1 MKKLLRECIREILSE
16 NVSYV
21 SLNIKG
27 ISFTVEHADTEQLR
41 NKGLM
46 FRESL
51 SHNTGMLFTF
61 PDTDYRSF
69 WMKNTYI
76 PLSIAYLS
84 ESGRILNIESMKPLS
99 TRDVNSLGPAKYALE
114 MNYGWFTKN
123 NIKPGDVV
131 SFARQEILR

>member
-1 MKKLLRECIREILSE
+1 MNLLREYIREMLNE
-16 NVSYV
+16 NVACV
-21 SLNIKG
+21 SLSVKG

-51 SHNTGMLFTF
+51 SYNTGMLFTF
-61 PDTDYRSF
+61 PNTAYRSF

-99 TRDVNSLGPAKYALE
+99 DRDVNSSGPAKYALE
-114 MNYGWFTKN
+114 MNEGWFARN

-131 SFARQEILR
+131 SFTNQEIL